1 MSDLTNE
8 SAGVSTAGTGVV
20 PAIGG
25 FVAPGFERVRD
36 AFEANFREG
45 REVGATFAVQ
55 RGSDVLVDLWGGW
68 CDRGKTR
75 PWEENTLVNVW
86 STTKGLASLCVAML
100 VDRGLL
106 SYEQTMA
113 SVWPEFAASG
123 KAALTV
129 GEVLSHQGGLA
140 GAADRIATE
149 DFADH
154 DAMAARLARQA
165 PMFAT
170 GESGYHAIT
179 HGYLTGEIVR
189 RVDGRTLGRFF
200 REEIAEP
207 LGADAWIG
215 LPETEE
221 GRIAEMIPA
230 PPGKPAPLPPHPAA
244 RAALANPPLNA
255 TAANERWWRAA
266 EIPSV
271 NAQTNARALVKIY
284 GMLAAGGE
292 AAGRRYIRGETIEEA
307 TKKRVHSKDLVLGI
321 PMRWGAG
328 FSRNDGV
335 TYGKNRN
342 TFGHS
347 GWGGSF
353 GCADP
358 DAKLG
363 IAYAMNRMFANL
375 RGDPRSLALL
385 EATYASL

>member
-1 MSDLTNE
+1 MSE
-8 SAGVSTAGTGVV
+8 PSIHGT
-20 PAIGG
+20 
-25 FVAPGFERVRD
+25 VAPGFERVRE

-55 RGSDVLVDLWGGW
+55 RGDELLVDLWGGHA
-68 CDRGKTR
+68 DRTKTS
-75 PWEENTLVNVW
+75 PWEKNTLINVW

-100 VDRGLL
+100 VDRGKL

-113 SVWPEFAASG
+113 SVWPEFAANG

-129 GEVLSHQGGLA
+129 GEVLSHQGGLS
-140 GAADRIATE
+140 GAADKLVTE
-149 DFADH
+149 DFGDH
-154 DAMAARLARQA
+154 DAMAARLAAQA
-165 PMFAT
+165 PIFET
-170 GESGYHAIT
+170 GVSGYHAIT
-179 HGYLTGEIVR
+179 HGFLTGEIVR

-200 REEIAEP
+200 REEVTQP
-207 LGADAWIG
+207 LEADAWIG
-215 LPETEE
+215 LPESEE
-221 GRIAEMIPA
+221 ARCADMIPS

-255 TAANERWWRAA
+255 ESANQRWWRAC

-271 NAQTNARALVKIY
+271 NAQTNARALASIY

-292 AAGRRYIRGETIEEA
+292 AGGRRYLGREAIEEA
-307 TKKRVHSKDLVLGI
+307 TKKRVHAKDLVLGI

-335 TYGKNRN
+335 TYGPNRN

-358 DAKLG
+358 DAG
-363 IAYAMNRMFANL
+363 IGIGYAMNQMYANL

-385 EATYASL
+385 EALYASL